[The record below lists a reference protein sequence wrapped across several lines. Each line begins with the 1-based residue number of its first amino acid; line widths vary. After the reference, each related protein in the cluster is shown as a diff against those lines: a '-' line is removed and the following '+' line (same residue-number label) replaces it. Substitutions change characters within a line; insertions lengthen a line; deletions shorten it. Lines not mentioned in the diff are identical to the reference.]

1 MNRDAM
7 LGQNHDVY
15 HEFPEY
21 AERIDKMRSSD
32 PGFAALVEKY
42 TNVNREV
49 IRIEQGV
56 EPRDHFTF
64 ESLKKKRLLHKDELY
79 RYLSL

>member
-21 AERIDKMRSSD
+21 VERIDNLKQTD
-32 PGFAALVEKY
+32 KNFARLVEKY
-42 TNVNREV
+42 TDVNRKV
-49 IRIEQGV
+49 IRVEQGI
-56 EPRDHFTF
+56 EPRDHFSF
-64 ESLKKKRLLHKDELY
+64 EQLKKRRLLHKDQLY
-79 RYLSL
+79 SILKN